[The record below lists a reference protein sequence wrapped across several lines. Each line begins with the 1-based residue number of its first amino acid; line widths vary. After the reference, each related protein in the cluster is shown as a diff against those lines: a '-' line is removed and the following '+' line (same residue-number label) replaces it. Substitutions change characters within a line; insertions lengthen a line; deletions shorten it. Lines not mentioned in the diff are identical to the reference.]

1 MIRVLD
7 VPVVC
12 RVVTLVV
19 DMAVARSRLV
29 LPVTMHVSLCSFCLS
44 AGPRCWH
51 HGFLRVSMKWPRS
64 SSTTAVVCSMLVFTG
79 NDTLRAVLTFVGRSA
94 ARCSWH
100 VHAWFC
106 WFLSIHAVF
115 LVCRQAVMPGI
126 MVGIF
131 FSLLRP
137 LCAATGAMV
146 FVAVNMLR
154 RVPAV
159 LFDSG
164 RCLIFCFID
173 NVVAFLVVNRRQVPR
188 CGYADRGDSTVAVLG
203 GVALLVFGCR
213 KLRILR
219 SCSSSTRFGRPCDYA
234 TTCLA
239 VGGATDSV
247 HRLI

>member
-29 LPVTMHVSLCSFCLS
+29 LPVTMHFSLCSFCLS

-51 HGFLRVSMKWPRS
+51 HGFCGFHEVAALVVDNRS
-64 SSTTAVVCSMLVFTG
+64 GMFYAGFTG

-100 VHAWFC
+100 VHGWFC
-106 WFLSIHAVF
+106 WFMSILRCS

-137 LCAATGAMV
+137 LRAATGAMV
-146 FVAVNMLR
+146 FVA
-154 RVPAV
+154 
-159 LFDSG
+159 
-164 RCLIFCFID
+164 
-173 NVVAFLVVNRRQVPR
+173 
-188 CGYADRGDSTVAVLG
+188 YAAT
-203 GVALLVFGCR
+203 
-213 KLRILR
+213 
-219 SCSSSTRFGRPCDYA
+219 SSSSPF
-234 TTCLA
+234 
-239 VGGATDSV
+239 
-247 HRLI
+247 